1 MSRIEVEHLAFA
13 YGQRL
18 VIDGL
23 SLVVE
28 EGRFFAVMGPNGSGK
43 STLLALLAGLLSPL
57 RGRIVL
63 DGRDLHELSIRRR
76 AERMAFVRQ
85 DTTSAFDYTVEEIV
99 MMARFQ
105 RQRRRLY
112 ERPDDYEAVRLALRE
127 AAVDHLAERPITALS
142 GGERQRVFIA
152 RALAQD
158 TPILLMDEPTS
169 HLDLRH
175 QIAVFELLRT
185 LQRDKGKT
193 IVLVSH
199 DLNLTR
205 RYADR
210 VLLLGAEPAHS
221 RQGSADEVLL
231 PDVVREFFGV
241 ETVLAD
247 SPHGAFLIPRSKS

>member
-1 MSRIEVEHLAFA
+1 
-13 YGQRL
+13 
-18 VIDGL
+18 
-23 SLVVE
+23 
-28 EGRFFAVMGPNGSGK
+28 
-43 STLLALLAGLLSPL
+43 
-57 RGRIVL
+57 
-63 DGRDLHELSIRRR
+63 
-76 AERMAFVRQ
+76 
-85 DTTSAFDYTVEEIV
+85 

-175 QIAVFELLRT
+175 QIAVFELLRHT
-185 LQRDKGKT
+185 SAGQDD

-210 VLLLGAEPAHS
+210 VCSRRRAAHS
-221 RQGSADEVLL
+221 GRGSADRCFSRRCPRVLRRRDRPGGQSAWGV
-231 PDVVREFFGV
+231 PDS
-241 ETVLAD
+241 A
-247 SPHGAFLIPRSKS
+247 SKS